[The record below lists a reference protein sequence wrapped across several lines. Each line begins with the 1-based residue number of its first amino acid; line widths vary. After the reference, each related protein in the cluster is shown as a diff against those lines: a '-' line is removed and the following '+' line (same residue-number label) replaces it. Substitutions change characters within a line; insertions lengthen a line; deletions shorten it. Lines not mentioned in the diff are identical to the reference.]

1 MAKKRFLKTPVRHVD
16 VTSFNATPI
25 IKAMRGMSFSS
36 RDTAAAAEIFERM
49 LKDPGCTIVLT
60 LAGSTSAGGCMQ
72 VYADMV
78 KYNMVDVVVATG
90 ASIVDMDFFEALGF
104 SHYQGSPAVDDRELR
119 RHYIDRIY
127 DTYIDEE
134 ELQACDMTIK
144 RIADGLAPR
153 PYSSREFI
161 REMGRYLTTRAKK
174 KESLVEL
181 AFRHEVPIFCPAF
194 TDSSAGFG
202 LVKHQAER
210 PDRRLSIDAVADF
223 YELTRIK
230 MEAKTSGLFMIG
242 GGVPKNFIQDTVICA
257 EVLGREVPMHRYAV
271 QITVADVRDGAC
283 SSSTLKEAASW
294 GKVDTT
300 YEQMVYAE
308 ATTVVPLI
316 VSHLYHQKG
325 WKKRKRRRWARLF
338 AE

>member
-36 RDTAAAAEIFERM
+36 RDTASAAEIFERM

-78 KYNMVDVVVATG
+78 KYNMVDVIVATG

-153 PYSSREFI
+153 P
-161 REMGRYLTTRAKK
+161 
-174 KESLVEL
+174 
-181 AFRHEVPIFCPAF
+181 
-194 TDSSAGFG
+194 
-202 LVKHQAER
+202 
-210 PDRRLSIDAVADF
+210 
-223 YELTRIK
+223 
-230 MEAKTSGLFMIG
+230 
-242 GGVPKNFIQDTVICA
+242 
-257 EVLGREVPMHRYAV
+257 
-271 QITVADVRDGAC
+271 
-283 SSSTLKEAASW
+283 
-294 GKVDTT
+294 
-300 YEQMVYAE
+300 
-308 ATTVVPLI
+308 
-316 VSHLYHQKG
+316 
-325 WKKRKRRRWARLF
+325 
-338 AE
+338 